1 MIDVVIFVV
10 NIIPISY
17 TIGVNGPMQYVF
29 SEHCFPLLDVLVME
43 TWFGSNLAQRLHE
56 NGNADTELA
65 NRWVISGSNPTSD
78 QTFAGRWEIVGVVGL
93 CVLE

>member
-29 SEHCFPLLDVLVME
+29 SERSFPFLDVLV
-43 TWFGSNLAQRLHE
+43 GSNLAQRLHE
-56 NGNADTELA
+56 NEMLTPNWPTG
-65 NRWVISGSNPTSD
+65 GSL
-78 QTFAGRWEIVGVVGL
+78 VGL
-93 CVLE
+93 TLPVTKHSLGDGKLLA